1 MALSGLGLPGS
12 SVRWLDKV
20 VSEGLTALMIC
31 LREVIVWRSEGK
43 EARRGEIKVRNKYV
57 CIGVQNC
64 RHVCRDR
71 DQNAGLKHPLHWAS
85 QEEVR
90 KWVIV
95 CDSTPGWAVG
105 PGGHCSP
112 GGQYF
117 LHGQYPEV
125 GSALGWAVPTG
136 EQYLLVGST
145 PRQVVPGPQRWFQ
158 LPSWTEVWGREG
170 SMGQPFIFCPEEWV
184 RGSGLPPPAPSS

>member
-1 MALSGLGLPGS
+1 M
-12 SVRWLDKV
+12 
-20 VSEGLTALMIC
+20 
-31 LREVIVWRSEGK
+31 
-43 EARRGEIKVRNKYV
+43 

-90 KWVIV
+90 KWAIV

-158 LPSWTEVWGREG
+158 LPSWTEVGAEKAAWVSPSFSVPRNESGG
-170 SMGQPFIFCPEEWV
+170 LDSPLQPLQA
-184 RGSGLPPPAPSS
+184 RQALTYH